1 MEKSW
6 NSLEDKLQE
15 GNVHKVGQMLY
26 RLTTLALVAGLSV
39 VFVVWCV
46 LPNEMCTMAWI
57 TTKEY
62 IYCDYGKANEK
73 EWRLYFRERT
83 WRYSLCLHYRQRK
96 KASVS

>member
-6 NSLEDKLQE
+6 NSLEDKLQD

-62 IYCDYGKANEK
+62 IYIAITAKQMKKNGDCISENEPGG
-73 EWRLYFRERT
+73 T
-83 WRYSLCLHYRQRK
+83 
-96 KASVS
+96 ASVCITGKGRRLP